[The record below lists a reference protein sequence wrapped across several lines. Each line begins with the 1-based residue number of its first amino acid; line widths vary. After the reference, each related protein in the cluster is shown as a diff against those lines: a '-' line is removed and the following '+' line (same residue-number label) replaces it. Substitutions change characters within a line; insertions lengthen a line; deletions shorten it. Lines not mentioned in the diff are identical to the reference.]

1 VNDVIAGYSIVL
13 GLLFLYA
20 VQLIWRRRRLNRL
33 VALALSE
40 ADAAD
45 AAADQRAQDG
55 P

>member
-1 VNDVIAGYSIVL
+1 VNYVIAGYSIVL

-33 VALALSE
+33 VALVE
-40 ADAAD
+40 ADVAPDERAPD
-45 AAADQRAQDG
+45 ERAQDG